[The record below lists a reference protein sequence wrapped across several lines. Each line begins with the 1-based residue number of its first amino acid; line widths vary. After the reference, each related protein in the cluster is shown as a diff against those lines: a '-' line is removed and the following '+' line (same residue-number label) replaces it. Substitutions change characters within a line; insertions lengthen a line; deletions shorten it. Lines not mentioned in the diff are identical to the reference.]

1 MADDVLEQCEPTFA
15 RGKGGRRYR
24 LQYQGMYRWTLHA
37 SGSDGV
43 WKPLDPTTFDTLMA
57 WGWSTR
63 RSGDPQLPRDLG
75 IRLTGF
81 TARRHRLLGCD
92 ARCLGLCSGMEG
104 SGAWG
109 RHVITS
115 IHAETAFDGTI
126 RVWVNRLDMGM
137 LEQASDVSIWKQNG
151 FTTMQDV
158 DIWLETIE
166 VPLPVPNKTL
176 LQSLVDEVVAE
187 RIDLESV
194 ARLG

>member
-1 MADDVLEQCEPTFA
+1 LN
-15 RGKGGRRYR
+15 
-24 LQYQGMYRWTLHA
+24 A

-43 WKPLDPTTFDTLMA
+43 WTPLDPTTFDTLMG
-57 WGWSTR
+57 WGWTTR

-92 ARCLGLCSGMEG
+92 ARCLGLYSGMEG

-115 IHAETAFDGTI
+115 IHTETAFDGTI

-137 LEQASDVSIWKQNG
+137 LEQASNLRTWKQSG
-151 FTTMQDV
+151 FTSLQGVDV
-158 DIWLETIE
+158 WLETIE
-166 VPLPVPNKTL
+166 APLPVLDKTL
-176 LQSLVDEVVAE
+176 LQSLVDEAGAE

-194 ARLG
+194 VRLG